1 MYSAAVGTL
10 TATETVAKKDHRH
23 PDTVIF
29 LYFSLLAAYLGFVTA
44 SGFMHSINVA
54 LGYSIIVH
62 LVICTFTSTFVSV

>member
-1 MYSAAVGTL
+1 M
-10 TATETVAKKDHRH
+10 
-23 PDTVIF
+23 
-29 LYFSLLAAYLGFVTA
+29 LAAYLGFVTA